1 MGLFIG
7 FSMTMEPSS
16 YGDTPTMASACPAWA
31 ARIKGDQ
38 PCASTWTVGFGAW
51 GVDGMLNGEMLDDFR
66 DMLGIFQGYFRD
78 MLGIFQG
85 YFRDILGIF

>member
-1 MGLFIG
+1 MAMMFISTGVYGCFLKWDEMGLFIG

-38 PCASTWTVGFGAW
+38 PCASTWSVGFGAW

-66 DMLGIFQGYFRD
+66 DMLGIF
-78 MLGIFQG
+78 
-85 YFRDILGIF
+85 